1 MKRLF
6 NTQLLSLTVAT
17 LFLLSSSCKNEKIN
31 STEDYAKAKTSIE
44 VEPIKETPKTSQEF
58 NNYWYAGKAEIS
70 SYKLEQA
77 RYGEIRNGHAVL
89 VYVTE
94 PFLNGKQVKA
104 DYNNDTNIPVLKLN
118 STKKFNTGIYPYS
131 IMQSTFY
138 PVSNNRHA
146 LKISG
151 SVQEWCGHVYTQI
164 NNREQFDVTSHSY
177 FESEADQ
184 EFSIEKTHLENEIWT
199 KLRINPKSL
208 PVGDFTIVPSLEYI
222 RLKHKKLRAYSASA
236 ELKNNNYTVTFP
248 ELNRT
253 LSINFTETFPHS
265 IESWEETI
273 KGLTTK
279 ATKLKTIKSPYW
291 SKNSNKDEVLRKTL
305 LLD

>member
-6 NTQLLSLTVAT
+6 NIQLLPLSIVT
-17 LFLLSSSCKNEKIN
+17 LFLLSSGCKNEKVTP
-31 STEDYAKAKTSIE
+31 TEDYAKAETPIE
-44 VEPIKETPKTSQEF
+44 VKPEKEAQKTSQEF
-58 NNYWYAGKAEIS
+58 NDYWYAGEAEIS

-94 PFLNGKQVKA
+94 PFLNDKQVKA

-118 STKKFNTGIYPYS
+118 SSKKFNTGIYPYS

-146 LKISG
+146 LKVSG

-164 NNREQFDVTSHSY
+164 NNRDQFDVTSHSY
-177 FESEADQ
+177 FENEADQ
-184 EFSIEKTHLENEIWT
+184 DFSISKTHLENEIWT
-199 KLRINPKSL
+199 QLRINPKSL
-208 PVGDFTIVPSLEYI
+208 PVGTFKIIPSIEYV
-222 RLKHKKLRAYSASA
+222 RLKHKKLKAYNASA
-236 ELKNNNYTVTFP
+236 KLKNGNYTISYP

-253 LSINFTETFPHS
+253 LSINFTKTFPYT

-273 KGLTTK
+273 NGLTTK
-279 ATKLKTIKSPYW
+279 ATKLKTIKSSYW
-291 SKNSNKDEVLRKTL
+291 SKNSNKDETLRKTL
-305 LLD
+305 QLD

>member
-6 NTQLLSLTVAT
+6 NIQLLPLSIVT
-17 LFLLSSSCKNEKIN
+17 LFLLSSGCKNEKVIP
-31 STEDYAKAKTSIE
+31 TEDYAKAETPIE
-44 VEPIKETPKTSQEF
+44 VKPEKEPQKTSQEF
-58 NNYWYAGKAEIS
+58 NDYWYAGEAEIS

-77 RYGEIRNGHAVL
+77 RYGEIRNGYAVL

-94 PFLNGKQVKA
+94 PFLNDKQVKA

-146 LKISG
+146 LKVSG

-164 NNREQFDVTSHSY
+164 NNRDQFDVTSHSY

-184 EFSIEKTHLENEIWT
+184 DFSISKTHLENEIWT
-199 KLRINPKSL
+199 QLRINPKSL
-208 PVGDFTIVPSLEYI
+208 PVGTFKIIPSIEYV
-222 RLKHKKLRAYSASA
+222 RLKHKKLKAYNASA
-236 ELKNNNYTVTFP
+236 KLKNGNYTISYP

-253 LSINFTETFPHS
+253 LSINFTKTFPYT

-273 KGLTTK
+273 NGLTTK

-291 SKNSNKDEVLRKTL
+291 SKNSNKDETLRKTL
-305 LLD
+305 QLD

>member
-6 NTQLLSLTVAT
+6 NIQLLPLSIVT
-17 LFLLSSSCKNEKIN
+17 LFLLSSGCKNEKVTP
-31 STEDYAKAKTSIE
+31 TEDYAKVETPIE
-44 VEPIKETPKTSQEF
+44 VKPEKEPQKTSQEF
-58 NNYWYAGKAEIS
+58 NDYWYAGEAEIS

-94 PFLNGKQVKA
+94 PFLNDKQVKA

-146 LKISG
+146 LKVSG

-164 NNREQFDVTSHSY
+164 NNRDQFDVTSHSY

-184 EFSIEKTHLENEIWT
+184 DFSIEKTHLENEIWT
-199 KLRINPKSL
+199 QLRINPKSL
-208 PVGDFTIVPSLEYI
+208 PVGTFKIIPSIEYV
-222 RLKHKKLRAYSASA
+222 RLKHKKLKAYNASA
-236 ELKNNNYTVTFP
+236 ELKNDNYTISYP

-253 LSINFTETFPHS
+253 LSINFTKTFPYT

-273 KGLTTK
+273 NGLTTK
-279 ATKLKTIKSPYW
+279 ATKLKTIKSSYW
-291 SKNSNKDEVLRKTL
+291 SKNSNKDETLRKTL
-305 LLD
+305 QLD